1 MALTDKAANAA
12 EPRQKPYKIAAG
24 GGLYLLV
31 TPDGRKY
38 WRLKYRF
45 LGKEKL
51 LALGVYPGISIAEA
65 RVARDAAKALLK
77 AGCDPVATKKQDRL
91 ANQVSAANTFE
102 TVALEWIGQQCHRWS
117 PGHVERVR
125 DSIKLDIF
133 PDIGARPI
141 KDITAPEL
149 LAVLRKVEKR
159 GVFETAQRLLQRC
172 GAVFRYAIQ
181 THRAEHNPATDL
193 RGAIKQPKR
202 ENYAALS
209 ATDLPEYLRKLATY
223 DGRLETRLALKLL
236 ALTFVR
242 TSELRKAE
250 WSEIDFDKNEW
261 RIPAE
266 RMKSRAPHI
275 VPLSNQALAVL
286 EELKPLT
293 GRGRFV
299 FPNQLRLTAPMS
311 ENTMLYA
318 IYRMGYH
325 SRATGHGFRA
335 TASTILNEQGW
346 LADVIERQLAHA
358 ERNKVRAAYNHAE
371 HMPERRKMMQAW
383 ADYLDGLKAGADV
396 VVIGVEVGKL
406 RADKAA

>member
-1 MALTDKAANAA
+1 MALTDKAAKAA
-12 EPRQKPYKIAAG
+12 KPREKAYKLADG

-31 TPDGRKY
+31 NPEGRKY

-51 LALGVYPGISIAEA
+51 LALGVYPDVSIAEA
-65 RVARDAAKALLK
+65 RKARDNAKDLIK
-77 AGCDPVATKKQDRL
+77 AGRDPVTTKKQDRL
-91 ANQVSAANTFE
+91 AQQVSAANTFE
-102 TVALEWIGQQCHRWS
+102 AVALEWIEQQRHRWS
-117 PGHVERVR
+117 PGHVERVL
-125 DSIKLDIF
+125 DSLKVDIF

-149 LAVLRKVEKR
+149 LAVLKKVEKR

-172 GAVFRYAIQ
+172 GAVFRFAIQ
-181 THRAEHNPATDL
+181 THRAERNPAIDL

-202 ENYAALS
+202 DNHAALS
-209 ATDLPEYLRKLATY
+209 ATDLPEFLRKLEAY
-223 DGRLETRLALKLL
+223 DGRPETKFALRLL

-250 WSEIDFDKNEW
+250 WSEFDLENATW

-266 RMKSRAPHI
+266 RMKMRAPHI
-275 VPLSNQALAVL
+275 VPLSTQALAVL

-293 GRGRFV
+293 GGGRLL
-299 FPNQLRLTAPMS
+299 FPSQSKLTEPMS

-335 TASTILNEQGW
+335 TASTILNEQEW
-346 LADVIERQLAHA
+346 KPDVIERQLAHA
-358 ERNKVRAAYNHAE
+358 ERNKVRAAYHRSE
-371 HMPERRKMMQAW
+371 YLDDRRKMMQAW
-383 ADYLDGLKAGADV
+383 ADYLDAVKSGADV
-396 VVIGVEVGKL
+396 VPIRKMT
-406 RADKAA
+406 A